1 MSNALGAHKLAVT
14 KPEAAEL
21 LSMSVDSLE
30 RYVMPAELSRRLTVG
45 TDSLATG
52 LKTGPPLIG
61 AFASQVACFD
71 CPVVPTLQISVVS
84 PSMRSSAIPLSASL
98 PCASRVIIGNDVS
111 ANDL

>member
-1 MSNALGAHKLAVT
+1 MWLPFVADALNSPFT
-14 KPEAAEL
+14 
-21 LSMSVDSLE
+21 DSK
-30 RYVMPAELSRRLTVG
+30 VKPAEHSLRLTVG

-111 ANDL
+111 ANDLSPL